1 VVTLKDELCKK
12 FNHPR
17 RGQILRLLASWKVT
31 IEIDGFLD
39 SDEQEDFMALSQ
51 AFLDWEQQTKAE
63 AQVQGVIQGMI
74 QGEQTIVLRLLNR
87 KFGALPQ
94 SIHQQVMALDSTLL
108 GSLTDAAL
116 DFNSIDAL
124 GSWLQVHP

>member
-1 VVTLKDELCKK
+1 
-12 FNHPR
+12 
-17 RGQILRLLASWKVT
+17 LRLLASWKVT